1 MNIQYDTELSRKCL
15 EMWLN
20 GTSRNDIACVLAISE
35 GSVSNLV
42 EQCLQND
49 STLDTQRKIALLI
62 RRAGIDIVQLASNVR
77 FANAIKRQ
85 GASSEAITNF
95 LSALQKQIDVSQIT
109 QDQAIRAITDCAE
122 FSAKQNVPLTDLLK
136 NIRDKYTE
144 LEGIKSEITKQNEE
158 LEASTIHTNYVLEKD
173 RLTLEEVGD
182 YRIMRRKM
190 EHCGLSL
197 SDSKVTINVMLNLK
211 RMGYNLTRVIDVYST
226 TVSTEM
232 RLRNMKEECHQLEQ
246 RLVAYRNRELTLV
259 RNWGNQQRALQDYGL
274 MTQMGLN
281 MGHILAATAV
291 FCKHMNHFTI
301 DEILNEIYTYGN
313 LRATNYRLA
322 REIDGLI
329 HQQEMPQYDKLV

>member
-1 MNIQYDTELSRKCL
+1 LTGIFSVVIPKSLTAKGGLFCGIPIL
-15 EMWLN
+15 LP
-20 GTSRNDIACVLAISE
+20 GVDISVL
-35 GSVSNLV
+35 
-42 EQCLQND
+42 
-49 STLDTQRKIALLI
+49 LL
-62 RRAGIDIVQLASNVR
+62 AGICLVRVFRERLIPSSPHQLS
-77 FANAIKRQ
+77 F
-85 GASSEAITNF
+85 SS
-95 LSALQKQIDVSQIT
+95 
-109 QDQAIRAITDCAE
+109 
-122 FSAKQNVPLTDLLK
+122 
-136 NIRDKYTE
+136 
-144 LEGIKSEITKQNEE
+144 
-158 LEASTIHTNYVLEKD
+158 EKD

-232 RLRNMKEECHQLEQ
+232 RLRNMKEECHQLEE
-246 RLVAYRNRELTLV
+246 RLVAYRNRELTLA
-259 RNWGNQQRALQDYGL
+259 RSWGYQQRALQDYGL

-301 DEILNEIYTYGN
+301 NEILNEIDTYGN

-322 REIDGLI
+322 RETDGLI
-329 HQQEMPQYDKLV
+329 Q